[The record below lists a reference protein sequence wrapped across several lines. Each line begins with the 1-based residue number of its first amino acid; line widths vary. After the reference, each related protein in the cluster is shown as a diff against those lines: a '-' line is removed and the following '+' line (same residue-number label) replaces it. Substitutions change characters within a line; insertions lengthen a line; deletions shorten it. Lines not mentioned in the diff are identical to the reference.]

1 MLPFAITHRDHS
13 TAARAGELTTP
24 HGVVRT
30 PAFMP
35 VGTAGTVKGVA
46 AWELERLAPEIVLAN
61 TYHLLLRP
69 GVERIERLGGL
80 HRLMGWRGP
89 ILTDSGGYQV
99 HSLATRRVLDD
110 DGVTFQSHIDGSSH
124 RLDPEGAVDAQIRF
138 GVDVAMVLDECL
150 PHGADRPAVERA
162 AERTVGWAVR
172 GLRRAV
178 MRRQGEWGG
187 GLFAIQQGGADPAIR
202 GRCSDALA
210 EHPFDGFAVGG
221 LAVGEP
227 PQQLHDSVAAF
238 APLLP
243 ADRPRYLMEVG
254 YPKDLLHAVACGVD
268 LFDCVLPTRSARTGK
283 LFTSRGELNIKNTRH
298 ADDDRPPDPAC
309 PCPTCAH
316 YSRGALRH
324 LFVAREATSVVLLTV
339 HNLTFFLSLMR
350 GAREAII
357 AGRYSRFRTRAELAR
372 TTEAGREAFA
382 DTER

>member
-124 RLDPEGAVDAQIRF
+124 RLDPESAVDAQIRF

-243 ADRPRYLMEVG
+243 ADRPRYLMGVG

-382 DTER
+382 DTEG

>member
-243 ADRPRYLMEVG
+243 ADRPRYLMGVG

-382 DTER
+382 DTEG

>member
-24 HGVVRT
+24 HGIVRT

-243 ADRPRYLMEVG
+243 ADRPRYLMGVG

-382 DTER
+382 DTEG